1 MQKVSNILSYFKKEL
16 SAVADERE
24 ISSWYYISMEYLLV
38 YNRSDC
44 IINSNQVL
52 NKSQVSNIKQ
62 IVAELKTHKPIQF
75 IIGRTE
81 FYGLKIKVNEH
92 TLIPRPETEQLVDWI
107 LKENFVTALDI
118 GTGSGCI
125 PITLA
130 KYSEAKVLA
139 IDVSEDALLIAEE
152 NAKNN
157 EVKIDFIHQDILQ
170 TNSLQKV
177 DLIVSNPPYV
187 LESEKEKMQENV
199 LDYEP
204 ELALFVEDK
213 NPLIFY
219 KKIASLAIDYLNE
232 NGKLFFEIN
241 AKFGKEI
248 IKMLADIGFV
258 NIELKKDMNDKD
270 RMIKAIKK

>member
-1 MQKVSNILSYFKKEL
+1 MEKVSNILSYFRQEL

-24 ISSWYYISMEYLLV
+24 ITSWYYISMEYLLV

-52 NKSQVSNIKQ
+52 NKSQLSKIKQ
-62 IVAELKTHKPIQF
+62 IVAELKINKPIQY
-75 IIGRTE
+75 ILGITG

-107 LKENFVTALDI
+107 LKENFVAALDI

-125 PITLA
+125 PIALA
-130 KYSEAKVLA
+130 KHTDAKVLA

-157 EVKIDFIHQDILQ
+157 EVEIDFIHQDILQ

-187 LESEKEKMQENV
+187 LESEKEIMQENV

-219 KKIASLAIDYLNE
+219 KKIASLAINFLNE

-241 AKFGKEI
+241 AKFGKETI
-248 IKMLADIGFV
+248 EMLADIGFV

>member
-1 MQKVSNILSYFKKEL
+1 MEKVSNILSYFRQEL

-24 ISSWYYISMEYLLV
+24 ITSWYYISMQYLLV

-52 NKSQVSNIKQ
+52 NKSQLSKIKQ
-62 IVAELKTHKPIQF
+62 IVAELKINKPIQY
-75 IIGRTE
+75 ILGITG

-107 LKENFVTALDI
+107 LKENFVAALDI

-125 PITLA
+125 PIALA
-130 KYSEAKVLA
+130 KHTDAKVLA

-157 EVKIDFIHQDILQ
+157 EVEIDFIHQDILQ

-187 LESEKEKMQENV
+187 LESEKEIMQENV

-219 KKIASLAIDYLNE
+219 KKIASLAINFLNE

-241 AKFGKEI
+241 AKFGKETI
-248 IKMLADIGFV
+248 EMLADIGFV

>member
-1 MQKVSNILSYFKKEL
+1 MEKVSNILSYFREEL
-16 SAVADERE
+16 SAVADEGE
-24 ISSWYYISMEYLLV
+24 ITSWYYISMEYLLV

-44 IINSNQVL
+44 IINSNQLL
-52 NKSQVSNIKQ
+52 NKSQLSKIKQ
-62 IVAELKTHKPIQF
+62 IVAELKTHKPIQY
-75 IIGRTE
+75 ILGKTE

-107 LKENFVTALDI
+107 LKENFGAALDI

-125 PITLA
+125 PIALA
-130 KYSEAKVLA
+130 KHADAKVSA

-157 EVKIDFIHQDILQ
+157 EVEIDFIHQDILQ
-170 TNSLQKV
+170 TNYLQKV

-187 LESEKEKMQENV
+187 LESEKEIMQENV

-219 KKIASLAIDYLNE
+219 KKIASLAFDFLNE